1 MSDPQLLPGGWTNL
15 AQTWH
20 ETSSLRAASFL
31 TSAKIYLILLKLHRP
46 VVLYLHKCRCNNT
59 FALNAEKLHS
69 PIITSSSFQHTARHT
84 HICKYV
90 CGRQRPHLHY
100 GSAFMPIPSSPFYCA
115 FTYHLREQRGEKK
128 AAAVPSFHSFLPVMK
143 AHRSIIHNCLLIL
156 ISIV

>member
-115 FTYHLREQRGEKK
+115 FIPSAWAEGREE
-128 AAAVPSFHSFLPVMK
+128 ANSNSLVSFLFTCDK
-143 AHRSIIHNCLLIL
+143 ITHINQL
-156 ISIV
+156 